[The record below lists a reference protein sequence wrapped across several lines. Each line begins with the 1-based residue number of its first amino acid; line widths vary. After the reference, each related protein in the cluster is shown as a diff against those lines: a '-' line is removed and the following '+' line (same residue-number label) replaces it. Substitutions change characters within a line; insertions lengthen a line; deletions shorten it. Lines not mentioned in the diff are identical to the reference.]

1 MDEEFRVRFRDPN
14 GRELLSLPEP
24 SAAGA
29 IRHARVIE
37 RHHGTI
43 LAIVGPDG
51 EVNWDEVRGMA
62 EAMVRAM
69 LPVG

>member
-14 GRELLSLPEP
+14 GRNVLSLPKQ
-24 SAAGA
+24 SAADA

-43 LAIVGPDG
+43 LTIIEPDG
-51 EVNWDEVRGMA
+51 EVSWDEVDAVA
-62 EAMVRAM
+62 EVILNAQIS
-69 LPVG
+69 